1 LRNNLKFKRKL
12 KKKLNLSLEKIFLKT
27 KKN

>member
-1 LRNNLKFKRKL
+1 LKFKRKL